1 MSWKNGSPY
10 DTGTVCTTHNNG
22 MSQQG
27 ERNQPQTLQT
37 MKEEIAEKSS
47 STEEDAV
54 HSLCDKDDLY
64 TPIPELRPRPCDRKM
79 KKPIHEPR

>member
-1 MSWKNGSPY
+1 MVAPMTRVQY
-10 DTGTVCTTHNNG
+10 AQPTT
-22 MSQQG
+22 MECPQQG